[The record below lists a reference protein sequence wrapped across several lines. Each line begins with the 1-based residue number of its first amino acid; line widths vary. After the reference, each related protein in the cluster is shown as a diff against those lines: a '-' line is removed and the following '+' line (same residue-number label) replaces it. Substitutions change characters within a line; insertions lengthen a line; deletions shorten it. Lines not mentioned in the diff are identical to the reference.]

1 MKNRYDSEQTVQ
13 DIINVSIK
21 LFSEKGYEKT
31 SIQDI
36 VNGLNGLTRGAIYH
50 HFNSKDDILV
60 AVIHEIVMNSD
71 YFNQFLNVEGKTAKE
86 QLQALV
92 IKAFSNYG
100 QVSNDVGAAFLKK
113 NPAILVEIFKLTV
126 NQIAPKVEMLLE
138 SGNADGSLTI
148 KNPKQVAQVM
158 VLLGDTWFSS
168 AMFEDTSANFNVKID
183 VLVDALNGLGVTI
196 FDEATIKALK
206 R

>member
-1 MKNRYDSEQTVQ
+1 MKNRYDSERTVQ

-36 VNGLNGLTRGAIYH
+36 VNGLDGLTRGAIYH

-71 YFNQFLNVEGKTAKE
+71 YFNQFLNVEGRTAKE

-100 QVSNDVGAAFLKK
+100 QVSNDVGAEFLKK
-113 NPAILVEIFKLTV
+113 NPAISVEIFKLTV

-138 SGNADGSLTI
+138 SANADGSLKI

-183 VLVDALNGLGVTI
+183 VLIDALNGLGVTI

>member
-1 MKNRYDSEQTVQ
+1 MKNRYDSERTVQ
-13 DIINVSIK
+13 DIIDVSIK

-36 VNGLNGLTRGAIYH
+36 VNGLDGLTRGAIYH

-71 YFNQFLNVEGKTAKE
+71 YFNQFLNVEGRTAKE

-100 QVSNDVGAAFLKK
+100 QVSNDVGAEFLKK

-138 SGNADGSLTI
+138 SANADDSLKI

-183 VLVDALNGLGVTI
+183 VLIDALNGLGVTI

>member
-1 MKNRYDSEQTVQ
+1 MKNRYDSERTVQ

-36 VNGLNGLTRGAIYH
+36 VNGLDGLTRGAIYH

-71 YFNQFLNVEGKTAKE
+71 YFNQFLNVEGRTAKE

-100 QVSNDVGAAFLKK
+100 QVSNDVGAEFLKK

-138 SGNADGSLTI
+138 SANADGSLKI

-183 VLVDALNGLGVTI
+183 VLIDALNGLGVTI

>member
-100 QVSNDVGAAFLKK
+100 QVSNDVGAEFLKK

-168 AMFEDTSANFNVKID
+168 AMFEDTGANFNVKID
-183 VLVDALNGLGVTI
+183 VLIDALNGLGVTI

>member
-1 MKNRYDSEQTVQ
+1 
-13 DIINVSIK
+13 
-21 LFSEKGYEKT
+21 
-31 SIQDI
+31 
-36 VNGLNGLTRGAIYH
+36 
-50 HFNSKDDILV
+50 
-60 AVIHEIVMNSD
+60 MNSD
-71 YFNQFLNVEGKTAKE
+71 YFNQFLNVEGRTAKE
-86 QLQALV
+86 RLQALV

-100 QVSNDVGAAFLKK
+100 QVSNDVGAEFLKK

-138 SGNADGSLTI
+138 SANADGSLKI

-183 VLVDALNGLGVTI
+183 VLIDALNGLGVTI

>member
-100 QVSNDVGAAFLKK
+100 QVSNDVGAEFLKK
-113 NPAILVEIFKLTV
+113 NPAILVEIFKLTI

>member
-71 YFNQFLNVEGKTAKE
+71 YFNQFLNVEGRTAKE

-100 QVSNDVGAAFLKK
+100 QVSNDVGAEFLKK

-183 VLVDALNGLGVTI
+183 VLIDALNGLGVTI

>member
-92 IKAFSNYG
+92 IKAFSNYA
-100 QVSNDVGAAFLKK
+100 QVSNDVGAEFLKK

-183 VLVDALNGLGVTI
+183 VLIDALNGLGVTI

>member
-1 MKNRYDSEQTVQ
+1 MKNRYDSERTVQ

-36 VNGLNGLTRGAIYH
+36 VNGLDGLTRGAIYH

-60 AVIHEIVMNSD
+60 AVIQEIVMNSD
-71 YFNQFLNVEGKTAKE
+71 YFNQFLNVEGRTAKE
-86 QLQALV
+86 QLQALI

-100 QVSNDVGAAFLKK
+100 QVNNDVGAEFLKK

-138 SGNADGSLTI
+138 SANADGSLTI
-148 KNPKQVAQVM
+148 KNSKQVAQVM

-183 VLVDALNGLGVTI
+183 VLIDALNGLGVTI
-196 FDEATIKALK
+196 FDDATINALK

>member
-100 QVSNDVGAAFLKK
+100 QVSNDVGAEFLKK

-183 VLVDALNGLGVTI
+183 VLIDALNGLGVTI

>member
-1 MKNRYDSEQTVQ
+1 MKNRYDSEQTVK

-100 QVSNDVGAAFLKK
+100 QVSNDVGAEFLKK

-183 VLVDALNGLGVTI
+183 VLIDALNGLGVTI

>member
-1 MKNRYDSEQTVQ
+1 MKNRYDSERTVQ

-36 VNGLNGLTRGAIYH
+36 VNGLDGLTRGAIYH

-100 QVSNDVGAAFLKK
+100 QVSNDVGAEFLKK

-138 SGNADGSLTI
+138 SANADGSLKI

-183 VLVDALNGLGVTI
+183 VLIDALNGLGVTI

>member
-1 MKNRYDSEQTVQ
+1 MKNRYDSERTVQ

-36 VNGLNGLTRGAIYH
+36 VNGLDGLTRGAIYH

-71 YFNQFLNVEGKTAKE
+71 YFNQFLNVEGRTAKE

-100 QVSNDVGAAFLKK
+100 QVSNDVGAEFLKK

-126 NQIAPKVEMLLE
+126 NQIAPKVELLLE
-138 SGNADGSLTI
+138 SANADGSLKI

-183 VLVDALNGLGVTI
+183 VLIDALNGLGVTI